1 MFDFRPILLVLGV
14 LLMVLSAAML
24 IPVGI
29 DLWYNNTDWQTFLL
43 SAFCTG
49 FVGVSFFLTSRGKFP
64 PLTVRHTFILT
75 TVSWGVLCAFG
86 ALPFYFSVLNLTY
99 AASFFEAMS
108 GLTTT
113 GSTAIIGLDTAP
125 RGILMWRML
134 LHWLGGIG
142 IIVVA
147 IAILPM
153 LKIGGM
159 QLFRTESSDKSDK
172 ILPRARQISFA
183 IVVAYTLMT
192 VTCTIGLY
200 FAGMNFFDALCHAMS
215 TVSTGGFA
223 NYDQSAGHFDSLP
236 VEIVLTVFML
246 LNSLPYVLFVLAL
259 RGNPMALV
267 NDPQVRGFF
276 AIVLFV
282 MVVLVFWMHLN
293 TAMPISDIL
302 RNVTFTVASVI
313 STTGFSSVDYSVW
326 GPFITIMIFLITVTG
341 GCTGSTSGGIKIF
354 RYQILAAYAKTEIHQ
369 LIQPHGVFRPMYNG
383 KFISEGVT
391 SSVMSFFVLFAF
403 SFMVIATLLSLTG
416 LGFITSLSAAA
427 TALANVGPGLGPV
440 IGPVGNFATISPE
453 AQWIL
458 SAAML
463 LGRLEL
469 FTVYV
474 LFVPYFWKD

>member
-1 MFDFRPILLVLGV
+1 MLDFRPILLVLGV
-14 LLMVLSAAML
+14 LLAVLATTML
-24 IPVGI
+24 IPMGI
-29 DLWYNNTDWQTFLL
+29 DLWFGNPDWQAFLL

-49 FVGVSFFLTSRGKFP
+49 FVGVSFILTNRGKFP

-75 TVSWGVLCAFG
+75 TSTWLVLCAFG
-86 ALPFYFSVLNLTY
+86 ALPFYFSVLKLSY
-99 AASFFEAMS
+99 AAAFFESTS

-113 GSTAIIGLDTAP
+113 GSTVIVGLDYAP
-125 RGILMWRML
+125 PGILMWRML
-134 LHWLGGIG
+134 LHWLGGMG

-183 IVVAYTLMT
+183 IVIAYTLMT
-192 VTCTIGLY
+192 IVCAICLK
-200 FAGMNFFDALCHAMS
+200 FAGMGIFDAICHSMS
-215 TVSTGGFA
+215 TVSTGGFS
-223 NYDQSAGHFDSLP
+223 NYDKSIGHFHSLP
-236 VEIVLTVFML
+236 IEIVLSVFMM

-267 NDPQVRGFF
+267 HDPQVRGFF
-276 AIVLFV
+276 AVVLFSIV
-282 MVVLVFWMHLN
+282 IMVFWMHLN
-293 TAMPISDIL
+293 TTMPLGDII
-302 RNVTFTVASVI
+302 RNVTFSVI
-313 STTGFSSVDYSVW
+313 SVLSTAGFTTTDYSLW
-326 GPFITIMIFLITVTG
+326 GPFICIVIFLLTVTG
-341 GCTGSTSGGIKIF
+341 GCTGSTAGGIKIF

-383 KFISEGVT
+383 KYINEGVT

-403 SFMVIATLLSLTG
+403 SFMVLAALLSLTG
-416 LGFITSLSAAA
+416 VDFVTSLSATA
-427 TALANVGPGLGPV
+427 TSLANVGPGLGEV
-440 IGPVGNFATISPE
+440 IGPVGNFSTLSDN

-469 FTVYV
+469 FTVLV